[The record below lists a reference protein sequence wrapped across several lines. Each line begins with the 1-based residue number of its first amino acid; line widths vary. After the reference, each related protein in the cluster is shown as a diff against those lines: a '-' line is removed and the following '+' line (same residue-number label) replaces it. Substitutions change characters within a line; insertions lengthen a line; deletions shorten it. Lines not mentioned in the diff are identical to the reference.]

1 MKFER
6 ILKYSPTVLLIV
18 IASLGS
24 LFAQSAGSSAGSR
37 NASPPT
43 GRVARVQ
50 YLLGEVSVAPRGT
63 NDWIAASLY
72 RPLAANTYVWTD
84 KNSRAELNVGDGFI
98 RMDSETSLTLT
109 NVNRSTV
116 QFQVDQG
123 EVSLTVERL
132 MIGEIYEIDTPN
144 AVLTIL
150 KPGVYRVDVHPKDD
164 QTSITVRQGSLAA
177 TGRGTALTIS
187 ANEQV
192 RFRNGYSLQHTSEK
206 APAPDGFD
214 DWASVR
220 NQRLG
225 GPQRVPYFG
234 FGIIGFGPW
243 GAVAVR
249 GPLGGPPAGPP
260 WAQPFWV
267 RYP

>member
-1 MKFER
+1 MKAQPK
-6 ILKYSPTVLLIV
+6 LKHTPAVLLV
-18 IASLGS
+18 LIASLGS
-24 LFAQSAGSSAGSR
+24 VFAQAAGGGTVYK
-37 NASPPT
+37 NANPPT

-63 NDWIAASLY
+63 NDWVAASLN

-84 KNSRAELNVGDGFI
+84 KNSRAEMNVGDGFI
-98 RMDSETSLTLT
+98 RMDSEASLTLI
-109 NVNRSTV
+109 NVNRNTV

-123 EVSLTVERL
+123 EVSLTVQRL
-132 MIGEIYEIDTPN
+132 VNGEIYEIDTPN

-150 KPGVYRVDVHPKDD
+150 KPGVYRLDVHPKDD
-164 QTSITVRQGSLAA
+164 QTSVVVRQGSLAA
-177 TGRGTALTIS
+177 TGQGTAVTIS
-187 ANEQV
+187 TNEQV

-214 DWASVR
+214 NWANVR

-225 GPQRVPYFG
+225 GPQRGPYFG
-234 FGIIGFGPW
+234 FGIVGFGPW

-249 GPLGGPPAGPP
+249 GPLGVPLAGPP
-260 WAQPFWV
+260 WAPPFWV